1 MLFCLISITLSMVL
15 GALLMPRVLVISYKK
30 KLFDIPDG
38 RKVHTAPIPRL
49 GGVTFFPI
57 TIISFLSALAI
68 CYKLFG
74 YFPGDEYMGLTFLFY
89 AFFIG
94 LTSLYLIG
102 CADDLIGV
110 GYKSKFLVQLVVA
123 SLFPFS
129 GLYINNLG
137 GLFGIYE
144 LPFWLGSILTV
155 ILVVYITN
163 AINLIDGIDGL
174 ASGLSLIALV
184 FLASLFYAYGG
195 TLQVIFIGAVVGVLY
210 VFFFYNVFGRAE
222 RRQKLF
228 MGDTGSL
235 TLGYTISFLLLFFL
249 KISANFDP
257 WDNGLSVVAMSSLI
271 IPLFDVARVVLT
283 RARDKRN
290 LFLPD
295 KNHIHH
301 KLLRTGLKAT
311 AVMVT
316 LLGIALFFIIYNVVL
331 VRLVG
336 LTLVF
341 LIDIATWTLLN
352 VVINYFILRH
362 EHSTGKIWHIAYNDE
377 HKK

>member
-155 ILVVYITN
+155 YHQCHQSDRRHRRPRIRSFVDSI
-163 AINLIDGIDGL
+163 GL
-174 ASGLSLIALV
+174 PCFAFLCLWRHPASHIHRRC
-184 FLASLFYAYGG
+184 GG
-195 TLQVIFIGAVVGVLY
+195 CPLRI
-210 VFFFYNVFGRAE
+210 
-222 RRQKLF
+222 
-228 MGDTGSL
+228 
-235 TLGYTISFLLLFFL
+235 LLL
-249 KISANFDP
+249 
-257 WDNGLSVVAMSSLI
+257 
-271 IPLFDVARVVLT
+271 
-283 RARDKRN
+283 
-290 LFLPD
+290 
-295 KNHIHH
+295 
-301 KLLRTGLKAT
+301 
-311 AVMVT
+311 
-316 LLGIALFFIIYNVVL
+316 
-331 VRLVG
+331 
-336 LTLVF
+336 
-341 LIDIATWTLLN
+341 
-352 VVINYFILRH
+352 
-362 EHSTGKIWHIAYNDE
+362 
-377 HKK
+377 